1 MEILVVG
8 SVALDSVETPHGAVQ
23 DVSGGSALYFS
34 IAASLFAPVN
44 VVAVVGRDF
53 DFARINFVNQR
64 KINIDGIQVVDGKTF
79 RWGGRYYQNYSKRD
93 TLYTQLN
100 VFENFKPVI
109 PERYRH
115 SEYIFLANID
125 PQLQLEV
132 LRQVKK
138 PRLVVLDTMN
148 FWISGKPVLLQQVI
162 KKTDILILNDEEALQ
177 LTGQNHLLTAG
188 RQILKMG
195 PRYLIIKKGEHGAVL
210 FGPDLY
216 FSAPAFPVDKL
227 IDPTGAGDSFA
238 GGFLGYLAKTGKSD
252 ENTLRKAV
260 IFGSTVASFN
270 VEDFSIRRLQHL
282 TRSELQERIKKFRE
296 LTRY

>member
-1 MEILVVG
+1 M
-8 SVALDSVETPHGAVQ
+8 ETPHGVVQ

-44 VVAVVGRDF
+44 VVAVVGQDF

-64 KINIDGIQVVDGKTF
+64 KINIDGIQVVAGKTF

-93 TLYTQLN
+93 TLYTRLN

-109 PERYRH
+109 PDRYRQ

-148 FWISGKPVLLQQVI
+148 FWISGKPELLRQVI
-162 KKTDILILNDEEALQ
+162 KKTDILILNDEEAQQ
-177 LTGQNHLLTAG
+177 LTLQNNLLTAG

-260 IFGSTVASFN
+260 IFGSAVTSFN
-270 VEDFSIRRLQHL
+270 VEDFSFSRLQHL
-282 TRSELQERIKKFRE
+282 TRSELQERIKKFKE

>member
-8 SVALDSVETPHGAVQ
+8 SVALDSVETPHGTVQ

-34 IAASLFAPVN
+34 IAASLLVPVN
-44 VVAVVGRDF
+44 VVAVVGQDF
-53 DFARINFVNQR
+53 DFARINFVNQK

-93 TLYTQLN
+93 TLYTHLN

-109 PERYRH
+109 PAGYRQ

-125 PQLQLEV
+125 PQLQLDV

-148 FWISGKPVLLQQVI
+148 FWISRKPGLLRQVI
-162 KKTDILILNDEEALQ
+162 KKTDILILNDEEAL
-177 LTGQNHLLTAG
+177 LLSGQNQLLTAG
-188 RQILKMG
+188 RQILEMG
-195 PRYLIIKKGEHGAVL
+195 PKYLVIKKGEHGAIL

-216 FSAPAFPVDKL
+216 FTAPAFPVEKL
-227 IDPTGAGDSFA
+227 VDPTGAGDSFA
-238 GGFLGYLAKTGKSD
+238 GGFLGYLAKKGKFD
-252 ENTLRKAV
+252 ESTLRKAV
-260 IFGSTVASFN
+260 IYGSTVGSFN
-270 VEDFSIRRLQHL
+270 VEDFSFNRLQHL
-282 TRSELQERIKKFRE
+282 TRGELQERIKKFKE